1 MRVASQVS
9 ILAPPN
15 DQATPTIRA
24 SNKGLFMHPKPFK
37 ILKHCV
43 IGVFLASLA
52 LGTALSNRAAGK
64 VDFRHDIQPLLKQ
77 YCIECHGPSQQMHG
91 FRLDRRRDAMRGG
104 TVIVITPG
112 NSAGSRL
119 YQKLNGSEYGPQ
131 MPPTGP
137 LSQDQVNIIG
147 AWIDQGAEW
156 PDDLSGETAPPLPDP
171 KASPVMEALRAGDT
185 RAFEK
190 LVREAPKAGNLKGA
204 GGTTPL
210 MQAVLYGDAQSV
222 RLLLD
227 NGADPNIKNEVGATA
242 LMWAVGEPEKA
253 RLLLD
258 HGADVNA
265 RSDDGRTPLL
275 IAAGQRGSLEIVK
288 LLLDRGASLS
298 TKSPSTVGYATPL
311 SEAASIG
318 DDVLLRMLIE
328 RGADVKSAGRPALAS
343 AYRAKCAK
351 CVEIL
356 LEHADRQTV
365 SIAAVLFA
373 PPGGDASAI
382 RSLLD
387 RGADAN
393 ARDPHGNTL
402 LTLAANSDAIS
413 VDTVKSLIE
422 RGADLNAKDAEGRT
436 ALDCAKTRG
445 STAVVDLLVKAGA
458 KEGGPPAA
466 FVGGP
471 KPAASVRAALE
482 RSIPLLQKIDSNF
495 TQKAGCV
502 SCHHNTLTSITVTA
516 AREHGFSVN
525 EQVSRTQ
532 TNKLGHYLET
542 WRERVL
548 QGAGIPGDSNS
559 ISSMLLGLAAQ
570 DYPPDAATDAMA
582 RFVQSRQWPDG
593 RWRNFSYRP
602 PLESNEISVT
612 ATSLRSLQ
620 IYAPKALRAKYEMS
634 VKRAAAWLMKAQP
647 QTTDERVFQLLGLV
661 WAQVGTNNEVI
672 KKLARDLLA
681 EQRSDGG
688 WAQLPSLASDAYATG
703 QALVALKEAGAVSVT
718 DASYKRGIE
727 YLLKT
732 QFEDGSWYVRSRAT
746 PLQPFFESGFPYG
759 HDQWI
764 SAAATNWA
772 ARALALTGPSKMGR
786 LRR

>member
-1 MRVASQVS
+1 MQSRPSRIIKHIV
-9 ILAPPN
+9 I
-15 DQATPTIRA
+15 
-24 SNKGLFMHPKPFK
+24 GLF
-37 ILKHCV
+37 LT
-43 IGVFLASLA
+43 SLA
-52 LGTALSNRAAGK
+52 LSAALSSHAIGK
-64 VDFRHDIQPLLKQ
+64 VNFRTDIQPLLKQ

-112 NSAGSRL
+112 NSAASRL

-137 LSQDQVNIIG
+137 LSQEQINIIG

-156 PDDLSGETAPPLPDP
+156 PDDLAGETAPPPPDP
-171 KASPVMEALRAGDT
+171 KAAPILEALRAGDSKAFQKLT
-185 RAFEK
+185 REDQ
-190 LVREAPKAGNLKGA
+190 KAGSFKGA

-210 MQAVLYGDAQSV
+210 MQAVLYGNAQSV

-227 NGADPNIKNEVGATA
+227 SGADPNIKNDVGATA

-253 RLLLD
+253 RLLLE

-275 IAAGQRGSLEIVK
+275 IATGQRDSIEIVK

-311 SEAASIG
+311 SEAAGIG
-318 DDVLLRMLIE
+318 DEVLLRMLIE
-328 RGADVKSAGRPALAS
+328 RGADVKGAGRQALAS
-343 AYRAKCAK
+343 AHRAKCTK
-351 CVEIL
+351 CIEIL
-356 LEHADRQTV
+356 LEHADQKSI
-365 SIAAVLFA
+365 SIAALLFA
-373 PPGGDASAI
+373 PPGGDASAVKA
-382 RSLLD
+382 LLD

-402 LTLAANSDAIS
+402 LALAANSDATP
-413 VDTVKSLIE
+413 VEAVKSLIE
-422 RGADLNAKDAEGRT
+422 RGVDLNAKDARGRT
-436 ALDCAKTRG
+436 ALDCAKLRG
-445 STAVVDLLVKAGA
+445 STVVVDLLQKAGA
-458 KEGGPPAA
+458 KEGGSPAA
-466 FVGGP
+466 LVRSP
-471 KPAASVRAALE
+471 KPAGSVREALE
-482 RSIPLLQKIDSNF
+482 RSIPLLQKTDSSF

-502 SCHHNTLTSITVTA
+502 SCHHNTLTSITVSA
-516 AREHGFSVN
+516 ARAHGFSVD

-532 TNKLGHYLET
+532 TNKIAHYLET

-548 QGAGIPGDSNS
+548 QGAGIPGDSNT

-612 ATSLRSLQ
+612 ATALRSLQ
-620 IYAPKALRAKYEMS
+620 VYGPKAQRAKYEVS
-634 VKRAAAWLMKAQP
+634 VKRATEWLMKAQP
-647 QTTDERVFQLLGLV
+647 QTTDERVFQLFGLK
-661 WAQVGTNNEVI
+661 WAGVSATNPVI
-672 KKLARDLLA
+672 KQAARELLA
-681 EQRSDGG
+681 QQRSDGG
-688 WAQLPSLASDAYATG
+688 WAQLASVSSDAYATG
-703 QALVALKEAGAVSVT
+703 QALVALREVGAVSTT
-718 DASYKRGIE
+718 DPSFKKGIAF
-727 YLLKT
+727 LLKT
-732 QFEDGSWYVRSRAT
+732 QFEDGSWFVQSRAT

-772 ARALALTGPSKMGR
+772 ARALALTRPAQSR
-786 LRR
+786 ISAE

>member
-1 MRVASQVS
+1 MSS
-9 ILAPPN
+9 
-15 DQATPTIRA
+15 TPSR
-24 SNKGLFMHPKPFK
+24 
-37 ILKHCV
+37 ILKQFV
-43 IGVFLASLA
+43 IGVFLCSLA
-52 LGTALSNRAAGK
+52 LGTALSNHVTGR
-64 VDFRHDIQPLLKQ
+64 VDFRRDVQPLLKQ

-119 YQKLNGSEYGPQ
+119 FQKLNGSEYGPQ

-137 LSQDQVNIIG
+137 LSQEQINIIG

-171 KASPVMEALRAGDT
+171 KAAPIMEALRAGDT

-190 LVREAPKAGNLKGA
+190 LAREDPKAGSFKGA

-210 MQAVLYGDAQSV
+210 MQAVLYGDAQSG
-222 RLLLD
+222 RLLLN
-227 NGADPNIKNEVGATA
+227 NGADPNIRNEVGATA
-242 LMWAVGEPEKA
+242 LMWAMGEPEKV
-253 RLLLD
+253 RLLLE

-265 RSDDGRTPLL
+265 RSSDGRTPLL
-275 IAAGQRGSLEIVK
+275 IASGQRDSIEIVK
-288 LLLDRGASLS
+288 LLLDRGASIS

-311 SEAASIG
+311 SEAAGIG
-318 DDVLLRMLIE
+318 DEALLRLLIE
-328 RGADVKSAGRPALAS
+328 RGADVKAAGRQALAS
-343 AYRAKCAK
+343 AHRAKCTK
-351 CVEIL
+351 CLEIL

-365 SIAAVLFA
+365 TIAATLFS
-373 PPGGDASAI
+373 PPGGDASAVKA
-382 RSLLD
+382 LLD

-402 LTLAANSDAIS
+402 LALAANSDAIP
-413 VDTVKSLIE
+413 VETVRSLID
-422 RGADLNAKDAEGRT
+422 RGADLNAKDAYGKT
-436 ALDCAKTRG
+436 ALDCAKLRG
-445 STAVVDLLVKAGA
+445 STAVVELLEKAGA
-458 KEGGPPAA
+458 KEGAAPAA
-466 FVGGP
+466 FVRGP
-471 KPAASVRAALE
+471 KPAGSVRAALE
-482 RSIPLLQKIDSNF
+482 RSIPLLQKNDSSF

-502 SCHHNTLTSITVTA
+502 SCHHNTLTSITVSA
-516 AREHGFSVN
+516 AREHGFPVN

-532 TNKLGHYLET
+532 TNKIAHYLET

-559 ISSMLLGLAAQ
+559 LSSMLLGLAAQ

-593 RWRNFSYRP
+593 RWKNFSYRP

-620 IYAPKALRAKYEMS
+620 VYGPKAQRAKYETS
-634 VKRAAAWLMKAQP
+634 VKRATDWLMKAQP
-647 QTTDERVFQLLGLV
+647 QTTDERVFQILGLV
-661 WAQVGTNNEVI
+661 WAHVSTNNDVI
-672 KKLARDLLA
+672 RKATRELLA

-688 WAQLPSLASDAYATG
+688 WAQLSSLASDAYATG
-703 QALVALKEAGAVSVT
+703 QALVALNEAGAVSVS
-718 DASYKRGIE
+718 DVSYKRGIE

-732 QFEDGSWYVRSRAT
+732 QFEDGSWYVRSRAS

-772 ARALALTGPSKMGR
+772 ARALALTGASEKRRSRGIAGGR
-786 LRR
+786 SF

>member
-1 MRVASQVS
+1 MSSR
-9 ILAPPN
+9 
-15 DQATPTIRA
+15 
-24 SNKGLFMHPKPFK
+24 PFK
-37 ILKHCV
+37 ILKRCLV
-43 IGVFLASLA
+43 GLFLGSC
-52 LGTALSNRAAGK
+52 ALSIAMSHPVAGK
-64 VDFRHDIQPLLKQ
+64 VDFRRDVQPLLKQ

-137 LSQDQVNIIG
+137 LSQEQINTIG

-156 PDDLSGETAPPLPDP
+156 PDDLAGETAPPPPDP
-171 KASPVMEALRAGDT
+171 KAAPIMEALRSGDT
-185 RAFEK
+185 RTFEK
-190 LVREAPKAGNLKGA
+190 LAREDPKAGSLKGA

-227 NGADPNIKNEVGATA
+227 NGANPNIKNEVGATA

-253 RLLLD
+253 RLLLE

-275 IAAGQRGSLEIVK
+275 IATGQRDSLEIVK
-288 LLLDRGASLS
+288 LLLGRGASLS

-311 SEAASIG
+311 SEAAGIG
-318 DDVLLRMLIE
+318 DDALLRMLIE
-328 RGADVKSAGRPALAS
+328 GGADVKGAGRQALAS
-343 AYRAKCAK
+343 AHRAKCTK
-351 CVEIL
+351 CLEIL
-356 LEHADRQTV
+356 LEHADRQTA

-373 PPGGDASAI
+373 TPGGDASAVKA
-382 RSLLD
+382 LLD

-402 LTLAANSDAIS
+402 LALAANSDAIP
-413 VDTVKSLIE
+413 VETVKSLIE
-422 RGADLNAKDAEGRT
+422 RGADLNAKDADGRT
-436 ALDCAKTRG
+436 ALDCAKLRG
-445 STAVVDLLVKAGA
+445 STAVVDLLIKAGA
-458 KEGGPPAA
+458 KEGGSPAA
-466 FVGGP
+466 FVRGP
-471 KPAASVRAALE
+471 KPAGSVRAALD
-482 RSIPLLQKIDSNF
+482 RSIPLLQKTDSVF

-502 SCHHNTLTSITVTA
+502 SCHHNTLTSITVAA

-525 EQVSRTQ
+525 EQISRTQ
-532 TNKLGHYLET
+532 TNKIGHYLET

-548 QGAGIPGDSNS
+548 QGVGIPGESNT

-612 ATSLRSLQ
+612 ATSLRALQ
-620 IYAPKALRAKYEMS
+620 VYRPKALRAKYEMS
-634 VKRAAAWLMKAQP
+634 VKRATDWLMKAQP

-661 WAQVGTNNEVI
+661 WAHVSPNDDVI
-672 KKLARDLLA
+672 RKAVRELLA

-703 QALVALKEAGAVSVT
+703 QALVALKEAGAISVT
-718 DASYKRGIE
+718 DVSYKRGIE

-772 ARALALTGPSKMGR
+772 AQALALTGPSVTAGK
-786 LRR
+786 